1 MPPAT
6 VDKAPCVPQDRRIAR
21 SKRALRGALVQ
32 LMEER
37 GFDNLSVNDLCERAD
52 LTRAT
57 FYNHFHDKDE
67 LLLTL
72 EDEVIADLE
81 IFRVDLAHLSLLDLA
96 VAVRTGQ
103 PLPLLVALFDYLRE
117 QGDFLHAVLGPGGDI
132 RFGPRLRDCVCTDLV
147 WSILHD
153 RYRESTTS
161 FVGYYVSF
169 YAGAYLGV
177 IMRWIETGMQESS
190 EDMARI
196 ALRLFFI
203 QPGES
208 IVL

>member
-1 MPPAT
+1 MPPTT
-6 VDKAPCVPQDRRIAR
+6 VDQAPCVPQDRRIAR
-21 SKRALRGALVQ
+21 SKRALRSALVQ

-81 IFRVDLAHLSLLDLA
+81 IFRVDLACLSLIDLA
-96 VAVRTGQ
+96 VAVRTGR

-147 WSILHD
+147 WSVLHD
-153 RYRESTTS
+153 RYRKSSAS

>member
-1 MPPAT
+1 
-6 VDKAPCVPQDRRIAR
+6 
-21 SKRALRGALVQ
+21 
-32 LMEER
+32 MEER